1 MQLSEISVGK
11 VDVSAYTIPTD
22 APEGDGTLR
31 WDSTTLIVCEVR
43 AANQTGLG
51 YSYGNEA
58 TASVVDKLAGKC
70 LLQRSALDIPALHS
84 SMLKHVRNDGS
95 RGVTAM
101 AISALDIALWDL
113 KAKLLRISVVDLF
126 GTAQSSV
133 AAYGSGGFTTYSNQ
147 HLASQLSG
155 WIAEGL
161 RSVKMKIGA
170 EPTADVERV
179 RAARAANRGPRLN
192 FLSMPTGHTTREG
205 PLRLRRG
212 LRSSMLPGSKNPSV
226 PTILRGC
233 DESRSSPGRD
243 GDRRWRVWLRFLLLP
258 AHA

>member
-1 MQLSEISVGK
+1 MELSEISVGK

-58 TASVVDKLAGKC
+58 TAIVADKLAGKC
-70 LLQRSALDIPALHS
+70 LLHRSALDIPALHS

-126 GTAQSSV
+126 GTAHQV
-133 AAYGSGGFTTYSNQ
+133 WPPTEAED
-147 HLASQLSG
+147 SQPTVIRNSLHNYPD
-155 WIAEGL
+155 GL
-161 RSVKMKIGA
+161 Q
-170 EPTADVERV
+170 
-179 RAARAANRGPRLN
+179 RA
-192 FLSMPTGHTTREG
+192 
-205 PLRLRRG
+205 
-212 LRSSMLPGSKNPSV
+212 
-226 PTILRGC
+226 
-233 DESRSSPGRD
+233 
-243 GDRRWRVWLRFLLLP
+243 
-258 AHA
+258 